1 MTVRDV
7 IRRVLALLGHT
18 ETRADG
24 EVPGGNDLYR
34 RVLPLVHQI
43 AAELWYR
50 DHTEPLPA
58 LELGSTVPL
67 SPVLAQTVLPYGV
80 AMLLAQADGDVDN
93 QTLYA
98 TLYDA
103 RRIPSAVGETITDIW
118 DEVTE

>member
-18 ETRADG
+18 DPLAGD
-24 EVPGGNDLYR
+24 VPGGNDLYR

-50 DHTEPLPA
+50 DHTEPPPA
-58 LELGSTVPL
+58 LELHSELPL
-67 SPVLAQTVLPYGV
+67 SPVLVQTVLPYGV

-98 TLYDA
+98 SLYDA
-103 RRIPSAVGETITDIW
+103 RRIPSAVGTITDMW
-118 DEVTE
+118 EEVTE